1 MSEINYKQGKLVLPV
16 KEFLIE
22 KGVYQYEING
32 IEMGT
37 SVVLYKEELGIFNV
51 MPKGDFQIIG
61 DTNNQYLKIVND
73 KVFETYLS
81 IQIVSIKKLISSIYE
96 PSSDI
101 DINTMLHE
109 MNNVIQDVHDIT
121 DYLKKTNQIVDSEK
135 ATNVF
140 PDLPIGSTV
149 IKLEDGTLG
158 GIPISDMYEHFDRLT
173 DRIYNTVLGRLNIDY
188 QNFKNGMLQYSQELE
203 QSIKSNIDVYVTE
216 KFVEF
221 DNKVTES
228 ENKITQKGEEI
239 LEELGKFDPIGLVN
253 KVVDLENTRV
263 LRSGDTMTGSLIVK
277 SVKPRTNISIHS
289 DGFIDI
295 NRTDNPA
302 IVRFFT
308 DGDTQGCYVGR
319 YGSTSNINALNMGNT
334 IGNAFYRIY
343 DNGIHEILGSQLHF
357 NSQNLNGIFKIK
369 NTKNVG
375 LNWRTS
381 ARIVFD
387 NDNKE
392 ATFTGLGNQGMFVFE
407 TPINSFPIFRMIKSS
422 TEAYD
427 VNIVTMNNK
436 VLVMEQ
442 QFLDKRV
449 GGVISGGVDI
459 QNAHSANSY
468 YSRSTITSVGAITS
482 SSNVVA
488 YSDIRLKENLKP
500 LTNTLDMIDNL
511 NVYHYNWKD
520 TKKEDVG
527 VIAQEVEQVF
537 PELVI
542 EVDDPV
548 KSKIKGV
555 DYGKLATVSL
565 QAIKELKQEI
575 TQLKK
580 EIKTIK
586 EAQYGYITQ
595 NK

>member
-37 SVVLYKEELGIFNV
+37 SVVLYKEELGIFKV

-61 DTNNQYLKIVND
+61 DTNNQYLKIVNE

-81 IQIVSIKKLISSIYE
+81 VQIVSIKKLISSIYE

-109 MNNVIQDVHDIT
+109 MNNVIQDVHEIT

-239 LEELGKFDPIGLVN
+239 LEELGKFDPTGLVT
-253 KVVDLENTRV
+253 KVEDLENTRV

-277 SVKPRTNISIHS
+277 SAKPNTSVSIYH

-302 IVRFFT
+302 VVRFFT
-308 DGDTQGCYVGR
+308 DGNTQGCYVGR
-319 YGSTSNINALNMGNT
+319 YGSTSGINALNMGNT

-343 DNGIHEILGSQLHF
+343 DNGIHEILGSQLQF
-357 NSQNLNGIFKIK
+357 NSQNLNGMFKMK

-375 LNWRTS
+375 SNWGTS

-392 ATFTGLGNQGMFVFE
+392 TTFTGLGNLGLFVFA
-407 TPINSFPIFRMIKSS
+407 TPINSFPVFRMIKSN
-422 TEAYD
+422 TEMYD
-427 VNIVTMNNK
+427 VDIVNMNK
-436 VLVMEQ
+436 RLAVIEQ
-442 QFLDKRV
+442 QFLDKRA
-449 GGVISGGVDI
+449 GGTIYGVIDI
-459 QNAHSANSY
+459 QNKHSANSY
-468 YSRSTITSVGAITS
+468 YSRDTIVATGAITS
-482 SSNVVA
+482 SNNVTA
-488 YSDIRLKENLKP
+488 YSDIRLKENIKP
-500 LTNTLDMIDNL
+500 LDNCLELIQKLD
-511 NVYHYNWKD
+511 VYNYNWKD
-520 TKKEDVG
+520 TGKKDIG
-527 VIAQEVEQVF
+527 VIAQEVEKVF
-537 PELVI
+537 PEFVV
-542 EVDDPV
+542 EVQDEINGTV
-548 KSKIKGV
+548 KTV
-555 DYGKLATVSL
+555 DYGKLATVCL
-565 QAIKELKQEI
+565 KGIKELIGTIQDVR
-575 TQLKK
+575 K
-580 EIKTIK
+580 EIEVIRGG
-586 EAQYGYITQ
+586 QNNHVTQ
-595 NK
+595 NR

>member
-37 SVVLYKEELGIFNV
+37 SVVLYKEELGIFKV

-109 MNNVIQDVHDIT
+109 MNNVIQDVHEIT

-203 QSIKSNIDVYVTE
+203 QSIKSNIDVYITE
-216 KFVEF
+216 KFKEF

-228 ENKITQKGEEI
+228 ENKITQKGEEV
-239 LEELGKFDPIGLVN
+239 LEELAKFDPTGLVT

-277 SVKPRTNISIHS
+277 SVKPSTNISIYH

-302 IVRFFT
+302 VIRFFT
-308 DGDTQGCYVGR
+308 DGNTQGCYVGR
-319 YGSTSNINALNMGNT
+319 YGSTSGVNALNMGNS
-334 IGNAFYRIY
+334 ISNAFYRIY
-343 DNGIHEILGSQLHF
+343 DNGIHEILGSQLLF
-357 NSQNLNGIFKIK
+357 NSQDLNGMFKMK

-375 LNWRTS
+375 LDWKTS
-381 ARIVFD
+381 ARLVFE
-387 NDNKE
+387 NDGKE
-392 ATFTGLGNQGMFVFE
+392 AVFTGLGDQGLYVFH
-407 TPINSFPIFRMIKSS
+407 TAINGFPSFRMVNGA
-422 TEAYD
+422 TGVVYD
-427 VNIVTMNNK
+427 VNLVTMNQTIDTKFNT
-436 VLVMEQ
+436 
-442 QFLDKRV
+442 
-449 GGVISGGVDI
+449 SGG
-459 QNAHSANSY
+459 
-468 YSRSTITSVGAITS
+468 TITGYTDITNGLSVNSFHSRGSITAAGAITS
-482 SSNVVA
+482 SNNVTA
-488 YSDIRLKENLKP
+488 YSDIRLKENLSP
-500 LTNTLDMIDNL
+500 LENCLDLIQKLD
-511 NVYHYNWKD
+511 VYKYNWKD
-520 TKKEDVG
+520 TKKEDIG

-548 KSKIKGV
+548 KGKIKGV

-575 TQLKK
+575 TQLKA

-586 EAQYGYITQ
+586 EA
-595 NK
+595 

>member
-37 SVVLYKEELGIFNV
+37 SVVLYKEELGIFKV

-61 DTNNQYLKIVND
+61 DTNNQYLKIVNE

-109 MNNVIQDVHDIT
+109 MNNVIQDVHEIT

-173 DRIYNTVLGRLNIDY
+173 DRIYNTVLDRLNIDY
-188 QNFKNGMLQYSQELE
+188 QNFKNGMLQYSKELE
-203 QSIKSNIDVYVTE
+203 QSIKDNIEIYVTE
-216 KFVEF
+216 KFEEF

-228 ENKITQKGEEI
+228 ENKITQKGEEV
-239 LEELGKFDPIGLVN
+239 LEELGKFDPNGLVT

-263 LRSGDTMTGSLIVK
+263 LRSGDTMTGSLLVMSAK
-277 SVKPRTNISIHS
+277 PNTSVSIYH

-302 IVRFFT
+302 VVRFFT
-308 DGDTQGCYVGR
+308 EGNTQGCYVGR
-319 YGSTSNINALNMGNT
+319 YGSTSGINALNMGNT

-343 DNGIHEILGSQLHF
+343 DNGIHEILGSQLQF
-357 NSQNLNGIFKIK
+357 NSQNLNGMFKMK
-369 NTKNVG
+369 TTKEVG
-375 LNWRTS
+375 LSWGYS

-392 ATFTGLGNQGMFVFE
+392 ATFTGLGNQGMFVFS
-407 TPINSFPIFRMIKSS
+407 TPINSFPIFRMIKANA
-422 TEAYD
+422 EAYD
-427 VNIVTMNNK
+427 VNIVTMNTLLNTINSSYLNK
-436 VLVMEQ
+436 N
-442 QFLDKRV
+442 V
-449 GGVISGGVDI
+449 GGTIFGGVDV
-459 QNAHSANSY
+459 QNGHSANSY
-468 YSRSTITSVGAITS
+468 YSRGTITSAGAITS

-500 LTNTLDMIDNL
+500 LTDTLDMIDNL

-520 TKKEDVG
+520 TKKEDIG
-527 VIAQEVEQVF
+527 VIAQEVEKIF

-542 EVDDPV
+542 EIDDPV
-548 KSKIKGV
+548 KGKIKGV

-575 TQLKK
+575 TQLKA

-586 EAQYGYITQ
+586 EAQYGYFTQ
-595 NK
+595 NQ